1 MRSLDALRVGANDF
15 SVEALAELAR
25 IAVGNAVFVQI
36 LVVTVL
42 AGLRDQGAAL
52 LTDTER
58 RALGHLLIV
67 VAVFIVVVSVGVILQ
82 YLIILQGW
90 RIRGLGGIIRRYER
104 RGVILWVSLEGMVT
118 DFGIISEWIAQIS
131 PEQVDKNKLLA
142 QNSL

>member
-1 MRSLDALRVGANDF
+1 MRSLDALRFGANDF

-25 IAVGNAVFVQI
+25 IAVGNGVFVQI
-36 LVVTVL
+36 LVVAVL

-52 LTDTER
+52 LADTER

-104 RGVILWVSLEGMVT
+104 RGVILWVSLEGMGT
-118 DFGIISEWIAQIS
+118 DFVIISE
-131 PEQVDKNKLLA
+131 
-142 QNSL
+142 

>member
-1 MRSLDALRVGANDF
+1 MRSLDAFRVGANDF

-36 LVVTVL
+36 LVVAVL

-104 RGVILWVSLEGMVT
+104 RGVILWVSL
-118 DFGIISEWIAQIS
+118 D
-131 PEQVDKNKLLA
+131 
-142 QNSL
+142 